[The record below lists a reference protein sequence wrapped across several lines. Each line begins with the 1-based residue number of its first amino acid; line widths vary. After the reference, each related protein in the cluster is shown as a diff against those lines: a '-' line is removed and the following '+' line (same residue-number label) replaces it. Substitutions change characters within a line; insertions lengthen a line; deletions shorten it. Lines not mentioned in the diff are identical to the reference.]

1 MRFFNL
7 IASEIRSL
15 IQKPILV
22 ICPIA
27 AMEQHGPHLGVAT
40 DTVCVTAVAEAVER
54 EMPEQVLLLPTLWLG
69 ASDHH
74 LRFSGTLSVPADLY
88 AQLLS
93 AMLEPLIIDGFR
105 KVLVLNG
112 HGGNIDP
119 MHVALRQ
126 LQRKHPQS
134 QLSSACYWDLAEA
147 EIAQYVEGKRTIV
160 GHACEIETS
169 MIMHLAPKLVRTTQI
184 VDDPEPEE
192 PLLRGL
198 FLADDMK
205 QKTKGGAVG
214 WPSLAN
220 AMKGHQFLNAAKIRC
235 LEVVSALLKRT
246 IPQ

>member
-1 MRFFNL
+1 MRFSNM
-7 IASEIRSL
+7 IASEIRAL
-15 IQKPILV
+15 IHKPILV
-22 ICPIA
+22 VWPIA

-40 DTVCVTAVAEAVER
+40 DTVCVTAVAEAVES

-74 LRFSGTLSVPADLY
+74 LRFSGTLSLPADLY
-88 AQLLS
+88 AQVLA
-93 AMLEPLIIDGFR
+93 AMLEPLLSDGFQR
-105 KVLVLNG
+105 ILVLNG

-126 LQRKHPQS
+126 LQRRHPHS
-134 QLSSACYWDLAEA
+134 QLSAACYWDLAET
-147 EIAQYVEGKRTIV
+147 EIAQLVTGKRTIV

-169 MIMHLAPKLVRTTQI
+169 LIMHLAPDLVRSNQI
-184 VDDPEPEE
+184 IDDPETEE

-205 QKTKGGAVG
+205 QKTRGGAVG
-214 WPSLAN
+214 WPTLAN
-220 AMKGHQFLNAAKIRC
+220 ANKGIQFLNAAKHRC
-235 LEVVSALLKRT
+235 LEVISALMKRT

>member
-1 MRFFNL
+1 MRFSNL
-7 IASEIRSL
+7 IASEIRDL
-15 IQKPILV
+15 INKQV
-22 ICPIA
+22 IVVFPIA

-54 EMPEQVLLLPTLWLG
+54 ELAEKVLLLPTLWLG

-74 LRFSGTLSVPADLY
+74 LRFSGTLSVPAELY
-88 AQLLS
+88 AQVLAS
-93 AMLEPLIIDGFR
+93 VLEPLVVDGFR
-105 KVLVLNG
+105 RVLILNG

-119 MHVALRQ
+119 MHVALRH

-134 QLSSACYWDLAEA
+134 QLAAACYWDLAEP
-147 EIAQYVEGKRTIV
+147 EIAQHVEGKRTIV

-169 MIMHLAPKLVRTTQI
+169 MIMHLAPHLVRPNKI

-192 PLLRGL
+192 PALRGL

-214 WPSLAN
+214 WPTLAKP
-220 AMKGHQFLNAAKIRC
+220 AKGLQFLTAAKVRC
-235 LEVVSALLKRT
+235 IEVIEALLKRT